1 MEPSDAAAIEQ
12 VLAGDQDSF
21 RVLVERHSRN
31 LFRLVYRMTGNEHDA
46 EEVVQ
51 ETFLRAYR
59 KLGQFQAKAN
69 LSTWLHRVAVNCAL
83 DHLRLKDRRNKHL
96 ATVQPQEWDDQ
107 DQLELIASV
116 PSGDPTAERLVR
128 SVELRERLDSA
139 LRELTYHERT
149 AFVLRHFEGL
159 SIREIGRILGLRTS
173 ATKNTVFRAVK
184 KLRRALEPFA
194 GFPA

>member
-21 RVLVERHSRN
+21 RVLVERYSRN

-51 ETFLRAYR
+51 EAFLRAYR
-59 KLGQFQAKAN
+59 KLGQFQARAN
-69 LSTWLHRVAVNCAL
+69 FSTWLHRVAVNCAL
-83 DHLRLKDRRNKHL
+83 DHLRLKDRRDRQL
-96 ATVQPQEWDDQ
+96 ATAHPPEWDNQEQPDPV
-107 DQLELIASV
+107 ASL
-116 PSGDPTAERLVR
+116 PAGGPTAERLVH
-128 SVELRERLDSA
+128 SAELRERLDSA
-139 LRELTYHERT
+139 LRELSHHERT

-159 SIREIGRILGLRTS
+159 SIQEIGRILGLRTS

-184 KLRRALEPFA
+184 KLRQALEPFA
-194 GFPA
+194 GFSP

>member
-59 KLGQFQAKAN
+59 KLGQFQARSN
-69 LSTWLHRVAVNCAL
+69 FSTWLHRVAVNCAL
-83 DHLRLKDRRNKHL
+83 DHLRLKDRRNKPL
-96 ATVQPQEWDDQ
+96 ATVQPQEGDNQ
-107 DQLELIASV
+107 DQPDLVASV
-116 PSGDPTAERLVR
+116 PSGDPTAERLVQC
-128 SVELRERLDSA
+128 VELRERLDSA
-139 LRELTYHERT
+139 LRELTHHERT
-149 AFVLRHFEGL
+149 AFVLRHFQGL
-159 SIREIGRILGLRTS
+159 SIQEIGRILGLRTS

-184 KLRRALEPFA
+184 KLRQALEPFV
-194 GFPA
+194 GFSG

>member
-21 RVLVERHSRN
+21 RLLVERHSRN
-31 LFRLVYRMTGNEHDA
+31 LFRLAYRMTGNEHDA

-59 KLGQFQAKAN
+59 KLGQFEARAN
-69 LSTWLHRVAVNCAL
+69 FSTWLHRVGVNCAL
-83 DHLRLKDRRNKHL
+83 DHLRQRDRREKQFP
-96 ATVQPQEWDDQ
+96 TVQR
-107 DQLELIASV
+107 LEEDAQGQPDAVASV
-116 PSGDPTAERLVR
+116 PATDPTAERLVH
-128 SVELRERLDSA
+128 SAELREKLQSA
-139 LRELTYHERT
+139 LRELTHHERT

-159 SIREIGRILGLRTS
+159 PIQEIGRILGLRTS

-184 KLRRALEPFA
+184 KLRQALEPFA
-194 GFPA
+194 GFSV

>member
-1 MEPSDAAAIEQ
+1 MESSDAAAIEQ

-59 KLGQFQAKAN
+59 KLGQFQARAN
-69 LSTWLHRVAVNCAL
+69 FSTWLHRVAVNCAL
-83 DHLRLKDRRNKHL
+83 DHLRLKDRRDRQL
-96 ATVQPQEWDDQ
+96 ATVHPPEWGNEDQPDPVD
-107 DQLELIASV
+107 SV
-116 PSGDPTAERLVR
+116 PAEAPTAERLVH
-128 SVELRERLDSA
+128 SAELRERLDTA
-139 LRELTYHERT
+139 LRELSHHERT

-159 SIREIGRILGLRTS
+159 SIQEIGRLLGLRTS

-184 KLRRALEPFA
+184 KLRQALEPFV
-194 GFPA
+194 GFSA